1 VSQITRSKFGSG
13 IRGKT
18 RHIWPPRTLEASAS
32 EAARSR
38 FGAGVKGKSN
48 LYGLRKNLIRTEAIQ
63 LTPRETTEVSEGW
76 RRRRAP
82 RQGSSRQSSCAK
94 RESTVYQSREVVAG
108 RFTMFQNAAEEEA
121 WRIST
126 C

>member
-1 VSQITRSKFGSG
+1 MRPPQAKNIPMIESGRKPPFCSCGRVAGGGLPPGSCA
-13 IRGKT
+13 KPAASYL
-18 RHIWPPRTLEASAS
+18 RHIWPRSTLEASAS

-63 LTPRETTEVSEGW
+63 LTPRETTEVSKGW

-82 RQGSSRQSSCAK
+82 RQG
-94 RESTVYQSREVVAG
+94 
-108 RFTMFQNAAEEEA
+108 
-121 WRIST
+121 
-126 C
+126 